1 MFCKPSIPAAAYTN
15 YTIERITMIAIH
27 TKYISASNSRGSR
40 IKAYTASSMGMK
52 GFQATISYPSELS
65 GVDCHF
71 EAVKAL
77 VAKHEL
83 NWKLND
89 MRYGDSADG
98 RGYSFCF
105 DASKVEAAL

>member
-1 MFCKPSIPAAAYTN
+1 MFSKSSSLATAYTN
-15 YTIERITMIAIH
+15 HTIEKTTMIAIH

-52 GFQATISYPSELS
+52 GFTVTISYPCELS
-65 GVDCHF
+65 GVDCHYQ
-71 EAVKAL
+71 AVKAL
-77 VAKHEL
+77 IIKHDL
-83 NWKLND
+83 NWNLDN

-105 DASKVEAAL
+105 DASKIGVAL